1 MRKGA
6 KTRSYALGSK
16 FVLYQLSK
24 AQSKPE
30 TGKNKQKKSLFVTE
44 PAGIVNPSQTRRHKK
59 CVNV

>member
-30 TGKNKQKKSLFVTE
+30 TGK
-44 PAGIVNPSQTRRHKK
+44 IRKK
-59 CVNV
+59 CSYL